1 MDSNRLWS
9 PAFTNYGIS
18 SGILYMTQ
26 YVLVAVLPIVITSEL
41 SGSDL
46 DAGLAMTYFQIG
58 TILCRIFAGRLI
70 DGFNKRIV
78 LLISTALFFII
89 MGLFNFTTSLEAV
102 FVLRGLHGVVFAL
115 GTTVMATLAVLVLP
129 PNRKGEGVNMF
140 AIFSNIAMVL
150 GPAIG
155 LYALSSY
162 GSMALYIFL
171 TVMTGLAMVLS
182 NIIPLSKEL
191 TLPKQSKYKGW
202 HISQFIEN
210 KSLPWALMGL
220 FIGFTYSGV
229 LVFIPIELN
238 SMGAGIWGSAFFA
251 IFALMI
257 IISRPIVGKIYARYG
272 SKIIIYTGLGLFI
285 LGLFAL
291 GLAITPLAI
300 LFTAPLLG
308 LGYGAAQPAFQALA
322 IQSAPIERAGVSTA
336 TYFLALD
343 ISVGAGSVI
352 LAVLASAWGYQYLY
366 MFTALVMVIALA
378 LYHIWVKRCTSLEL

>member
-1 MDSNRLWS
+1 
-9 PAFTNYGIS
+9 
-18 SGILYMTQ
+18 MTQ

-41 SGSDL
+41 AGSDL

-129 PNRKGEGVNMF
+129 PSRKGEGVNMF

-182 NIIPLSKEL
+182 NIIPLSKAL
-191 TLPKQSKYKGW
+191 ALPKQSKYKGW

-257 IISRPIVGKIYARYG
+257 IISRPIVGKVYARYG

-285 LGLFAL
+285 LGLFVL

-308 LGYGAAQPAFQALA
+308 LGYAAAQPAFQALA

-378 LYHIWVKRCTSLEL
+378 LYHIWVKRYTPLEL

>member
-1 MDSNRLWS
+1 
-9 PAFTNYGIS
+9 
-18 SGILYMTQ
+18 
-26 YVLVAVLPIVITSEL
+26 
-41 SGSDL
+41 
-46 DAGLAMTYFQIG
+46 
-58 TILCRIFAGRLI
+58 
-70 DGFNKRIV
+70 
-78 LLISTALFFII
+78 

-202 HISQFIEN
+202 HIFQFIEN

-285 LGLFAL
+285 LGLFVL

-378 LYHIWVKRCTSLEL
+378 LYHIWVKRYTPLEL